1 VRPRVLAATLA
12 SLLGLVLAPVAAADV
27 QLTPVKRLPFPQRAF
42 LVDVGRD
49 VDVSHAKLHLFE
61 NGAAVPRFTIQ
72 PLAASPL
79 DSAVVLA
86 VDASDSM
93 AGRPFKAALA
103 AVRAFAAGRTSA
115 ERIGFVAFN
124 GRVRVVQQP
133 TDNPDEL
140 GRALDH
146 PPTLGYGTH
155 VYDAVIRSLDLLS
168 GSNARTGTIILLSD
182 GADIGSIS
190 SLQAAVSAAQ
200 QQRVRIFTVGL
211 RSKSYDPAPLQE
223 LANATG
229 GSYSEAKSAV
239 ELADIYTTLGHR
251 LASQYLVR
259 YRSDALPGSDVT
271 VRLAIDNVGH
281 GAAEY
286 TAPKPTGVAP
296 YHRPLLKRFLLSGGS
311 SVLLSLAVAGA
322 LGALL
327 ALFFARSRSGVVG
340 RVEEFLHGVRTPAAQ
355 LRERSHHA
363 RAALASSPI
372 ARGRLTNLER
382 DLEIARIDVSAV
394 RFAALTAL
402 AFAVLVAMLALIS
415 PILCVLAVLAP
426 LTARAILK
434 NRLKGVRN
442 DFADQ
447 LSPNLQVLA
456 SAMRAGHSF
465 SGALSVMVDNADEPS
480 QSELRRAVS
489 DDQLGIP
496 TDEAIR
502 RVADRMASRDLH
514 QVALL
519 SELQRTSGGNA
530 AEVLD
535 TVVETIRER
544 GEVRRLLRTLTAQ
557 GRMARWILTLLP
569 VAVAGLLEVIQPDVM
584 RPLFTTN
591 AGYAALTIAGLMVI
605 SGSFVIQKIVDI
617 EV

>member
-103 AVRAFAAGRTSA
+103 AVRAFTAGRTSA

-140 GRALDH
+140 GRALDN

-190 SLQAAVSAAQ
+190 SLEAAVSAAQ

-271 VRLAIDNVGH
+271 VRLAIHNVGH

>member
-1 VRPRVLAATLA
+1 MRPRVLAAALA
-12 SLLGLVLAPVAAADV
+12 SLLGLTLAPVAAADV

-49 VDVSHAKLHLFE
+49 ADVSHAKLHLFE

-86 VDASDSM
+86 VDSSDSM

-133 TDNPDEL
+133 TDDPDEL

-146 PPTLGYGTH
+146 PPALGYGTH

-168 GSNARTGTIILLSD
+168 ESNTRTGTIILLSD
-182 GADIGSIS
+182 GADIGSVS
-190 SLQAAVSAAQ
+190 TLEAAVSAAQ

-211 RSKSYDPAPLQE
+211 RSKSYDPAPLQA

-229 GSYSEAKSAV
+229 GSYSEARSAV

-271 VRLAIDNVGH
+271 VRLAINGIGH

-296 YHRPLLKRFLLSGGS
+296 YHRSLLKRFLLSAGS
-311 SVLLSLAVAGA
+311 SALLSLAVAAA

-327 ALFFARSRSGVVG
+327 VWFFARSRSGVVG

-355 LRERSHHA
+355 LREKSRHA
-363 RAALASSPI
+363 RAAFAGSPI
-372 ARGRLTNLER
+372 AGRRLANLER
-382 DLEIARIDVSAV
+382 DLEIARLDISAA
-394 RFAALTAL
+394 RFVFLTAL
-402 AFAVLVAMLALIS
+402 AFVLLVVMLATIS

-434 NRLKGVRN
+434 NKLKSVRN
-442 DFADQ
+442 EFADQ

-456 SAMRAGHSF
+456 SALRAGHSF

-496 TDEAIR
+496 TDEALR

-519 SELQRTSGGNA
+519 SELQRTSGGNS

-544 GEVRRLLRTLTAQ
+544 SEVRRLLRTLTAQ

-584 RPLFTTN
+584 RPLFTTT

-605 SGSFVIQKIVDI
+605 SGSLVIQKIVDI

>member
-1 VRPRVLAATLA
+1 MRPRVFAAVLAA
-12 SLLGLVLAPVAAADV
+12 LLGLALAPVAAADV

-103 AVRAFAAGRTSA
+103 AVRAFTAGRTSA

-140 GRALDH
+140 GRALDN

-168 GSNARTGTIILLSD
+168 ESNARTGTIILLSD

-190 SLQAAVSAAQ
+190 SLEAAVSAAQ

-211 RSKSYDPAPLQE
+211 RSKSYDPAPLRA
-223 LANATG
+223 LASATG

-239 ELADIYTTLGHR
+239 ELADIYTTLGNR

>member
-103 AVRAFAAGRTSA
+103 AVRAFTAGRTSA

-140 GRALDH
+140 GRALDN

-155 VYDAVIRSLDLLS
+155 VYDAVIRSLGLLS

>member
-1 VRPRVLAATLA
+1 
-12 SLLGLVLAPVAAADV
+12 
-27 QLTPVKRLPFPQRAF
+27 
-42 LVDVGRD
+42 
-49 VDVSHAKLHLFE
+49 
-61 NGAAVPRFTIQ
+61 
-72 PLAASPL
+72 
-79 DSAVVLA
+79 
-86 VDASDSM
+86 
-93 AGRPFKAALA
+93 
-103 AVRAFAAGRTSA
+103 
-115 ERIGFVAFN
+115 
-124 GRVRVVQQP
+124 
-133 TDNPDEL
+133 
-140 GRALDH
+140 
-146 PPTLGYGTH
+146 
-155 VYDAVIRSLDLLS
+155 
-168 GSNARTGTIILLSD
+168 
-182 GADIGSIS
+182 
-190 SLQAAVSAAQ
+190 
-200 QQRVRIFTVGL
+200 
-211 RSKSYDPAPLQE
+211 

>member
-1 VRPRVLAATLA
+1 VKGRVGAAA
-12 SLLGLVLAPVAAADV
+12 VAISLGLTLAPVAAGAL

-49 VDVSHAKLHLFE
+49 ADVSHAEVHVFE
-61 NGAAVPRFTIQ
+61 NGATVGRFTLQ

-79 DSAVVLA
+79 DSSVVLA

-93 AGRPFKAALA
+93 SGRPFTAALS
-103 AVRAFAAGRTSA
+103 AVRAFVASRTTA
-115 ERIGFVAFN
+115 ERIGVVAFN
-124 GRVRVVQQP
+124 GRIHVVQQP
-133 TDNPDEL
+133 TGDPDEL

-146 PPTLGYGTH
+146 PPALSYGTH
-155 VYDAVIRSLDLLS
+155 VYDAVIQSLALLTA
-168 GSNARTGTIILLSD
+168 SNARTGTIILLSD
-182 GADIGSIS
+182 GADIGSVS
-190 SLQAAVSAAQ
+190 SLEAAVAAAQ
-200 QQRVRIFTVGL
+200 HQHVRIFTVGL
-211 RSKSYDPAPLQE
+211 RSKSYDPAPLQT
-223 LANATG
+223 LADATG
-229 GSYSEAKSAV
+229 GAYSEAKSAV

-271 VRLAIDNVGH
+271 VRLAIRGVGH
-281 GAAEY
+281 GVADY
-286 TAPKPTGVAP
+286 TAPKPSGLAP
-296 YHRPLLKRFLLSGGS
+296 FHRSFLKRFLLSAGS
-311 SVLLSLAVAGA
+311 SVLLSLLVAA
-322 LGALL
+322 LLGALL
-327 ALFFARSRSGVVG
+327 VWFFARSRSGVVG

-355 LRERSHHA
+355 LRERSRNA
-363 RAALASSPI
+363 RAALATSPI
-372 ARGRLTNLER
+372 AGSRFANLER
-382 DLEIARIDVSAV
+382 DLEIARIEVSAA
-394 RFAALTAL
+394 RFSALTAL
-402 AFAVLVAMLALIS
+402 AFIVMVSLLALIS
-415 PILCVLAVLAP
+415 PLLCVLGVLAP
-426 LTARAILK
+426 LSARGLLK
-434 NRLKGVRN
+434 SRLKRIREE
-442 DFADQ
+442 FADQ

-456 SAMRAGHSF
+456 SALRAGHSF
-465 SGALSVMVDNADEPS
+465 SGALSVMVDNAEEPS

-496 TDEAIR
+496 TDEALR
-502 RVADRMASRDLH
+502 RVAERMASRDLH

-569 VAVAGLLEVIQPDVM
+569 VAVACLLEVIQPDVM

-605 SGSFVIQKIVDI
+605 AGSLVIQKIVDI

>member
-1 VRPRVLAATLA
+1 VRPRVLAAALA
-12 SLLGLVLAPVAAADV
+12 SLLGLTLAPVAAADV

-49 VDVSHAKLHLFE
+49 ADVSQAKLHLFE

-86 VDASDSM
+86 VDSSDSM

-133 TDNPDEL
+133 TDDPDEL

-146 PPTLGYGTH
+146 PPALGYGTH

-168 GSNARTGTIILLSD
+168 ESKTRTGTIILLSD
-182 GADIGSIS
+182 GADIGSVS
-190 SLQAAVSAAQ
+190 TLEAAVSAAQ

-211 RSKSYDPAPLQE
+211 RSKSYDPAPLQA

-229 GSYSEAKSAV
+229 GSYSEARSAV

-271 VRLAIDNVGH
+271 VRLAINGIGH

-296 YHRPLLKRFLLSGGS
+296 YHRSLLKRFLLSAGS
-311 SVLLSLAVAGA
+311 SALLSLAVAAA

-327 ALFFARSRSGVVG
+327 VWFFARSRSGVVG

-355 LRERSHHA
+355 LREKSRHA
-363 RAALASSPI
+363 RAAVAGSPI
-372 ARGRLTNLER
+372 AGRRLANLER
-382 DLEIARIDVSAV
+382 DLEIARLDITAA
-394 RFAALTAL
+394 RFVFLTAL
-402 AFAVLVAMLALIS
+402 AFVLLVVMLATIS

-434 NRLKGVRN
+434 NKLKSVRN
-442 DFADQ
+442 EFADQ

-456 SAMRAGHSF
+456 SALRAGHSF

-496 TDEAIR
+496 TDEALR

-519 SELQRTSGGNA
+519 SELQRTSGGNS

-544 GEVRRLLRTLTAQ
+544 SEVRRLLRTLTAQ

-584 RPLFTTN
+584 RPLFTTT

-605 SGSFVIQKIVDI
+605 SGSLVIQKIVDI